1 MKKKQIRNSL
11 LLVLTALVWG
21 IAFVAQSTGG
31 DAIGPY
37 SFNSIRSIIGSLV
50 LIPVIFLL
58 DRINPSGKRPK
69 QMKKKGR
76 CFWADS
82 AVEPFCFWRLLCS
95 SLAFITEPL
104 QERRAF

>member
-1 MKKKQIRNSL
+1 M
-11 LLVLTALVWG
+11 LTALVWG

-58 DRINPSGKRPK
+58 TGSIRRGKDQRQK
-69 QMKKKGR
+69 KKKGR
-76 CFWADS
+76 CFWAAS
-82 AVEPFCFWRLLCS
+82 AAELFCFWRLLRS
-95 SLAFITEPL
+95 NLAFITEPL